1 MPSLRGK
8 SVLLKELNTLNGQS
22 YTLTDVD
29 IRRLSDVEHAQM
41 VSLTSGVLA
50 NAGNLAFVHQ
60 AVGLEGLG
68 SVWPGKIVIL
78 RTPTL
83 LEAITR
89 ISQQLGITFAAT
101 DLVDTYIPDTG
112 GVITLT
118 AAPTS
123 LVFKGTTDIT
133 VEVTTIPTKQIYPAT
148 DLTRTKAWT
157 GTELVTALGVRNKR
171 PDIQPSGFAVG
182 SAKTITGTYN
192 TEVPLTARIE
202 YGYVGDTAV
211 QYNRTDLT
219 ALGTQAT
226 IWNQPWTG
234 TTHQFLQRF
243 LPELATLLNP
253 EDIVNSTVT
262 FNGTT
267 PIPIPVQT
275 NPGALNAF
283 GDLTVEMMVGDPNAY
298 AKVRSM
304 SGQTI
309 YRILGTTNVRSMSGQ
324 TIYKVLGVVNIR
336 NLCAQTLY
344 KVN

>member
-41 VSLTSGVLA
+41 VSLTSGMLA
-50 NAGNLAFVHQ
+50 NAGNLAFAHQ
-60 AVGLEGLG
+60 VVGLDGLG

-118 AAPTS
+118 ASPTS
-123 LVFKGTTDIT
+123 LVFKGATDIT
-133 VEVTTIPTKQIYPAT
+133 VEVTTIPTKQIYPLT

-157 GTELVTALGVRNKR
+157 SIELVTAFGVRNKR
-171 PDIQPSGFAVG
+171 SDIQPHGFTVG

-202 YGYVGDTAV
+202 YGYVGDTVV

-219 ALGTQAT
+219 AMGTQAA

-234 TTHQFLQRF
+234 STHQFLQKF
-243 LPELATLLNP
+243 LPELAAVLNP
-253 EDIVNSTVT
+253 EDIVNATVT

-267 PIPIPVQT
+267 PIPVPVQT

-283 GDLTVEMMVGDPNAY
+283 GDLTVNLMVGNPNAY
-298 AKVRSM
+298 AQVRNL
-304 SGQTI
+304 SGQVI
-309 YRILGTTNVRSMSGQ
+309 YRVMGTAN
-324 TIYKVLGVVNIR
+324 LR

-344 KVN
+344 KVT